1 MILDYIVQFHP
12 TGFGQILQKSG
23 LYDFNIKKILKVHL
37 YRLARNKKMD
47 LKLYQKSANN
57 AFDTISRRQLIRP
70 IAIKSTALNLQLII
84 YH

>member
-1 MILDYIVQFHP
+1 VQFHP

-47 LKLYQKSANN
+47 LKLY
-57 AFDTISRRQLIRP
+57 
-70 IAIKSTALNLQLII
+70 
-84 YH
+84 